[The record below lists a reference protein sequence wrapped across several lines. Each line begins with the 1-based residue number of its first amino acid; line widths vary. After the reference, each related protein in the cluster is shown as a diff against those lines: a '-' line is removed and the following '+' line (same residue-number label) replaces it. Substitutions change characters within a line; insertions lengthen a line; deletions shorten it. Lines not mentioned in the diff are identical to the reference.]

1 MAMRRSRFEVIHDML
16 VKMGDGSIKTEIMR
30 RSNLNTEQ
38 ATNYLGYLQSKDLI
52 EKKVKRNPGIQYKK
66 TQKGI
71 NLLRKINEVYE
82 LLYHNEWDT

>member
-1 MAMRRSRFEVIHDML
+1 MAMRRSRIEVIHDIL

-38 ATNYLGYLQSKDLI
+38 ATNYLGYLQTKGII
-52 EKKVKRNPGIQYKK
+52 EKQQKRNPGIIYSK

-71 NLLRKINEVYE
+71 NLLRKINELYD
-82 LLYHNEWDT
+82 LLYNEWDT